1 MHAPRSAAALQTA
14 ALQQSA
20 TTAAPVTLKVALWL
34 KALHRSSHTALQPCS
49 TAAQHPG
56 KPAIPQHSSGAAQ
69 EPSDFQLR
77 RPCSIAA
84 MYSCLAAVLPCS
96 NHRTRQRSMFG
107 LPKTA
112 FPIYRRGRPGL
123 HDNFTDLGQAV
134 RNCVLSLRV
143 DGKGSSVGCVL
154 SFLGS
159 SNML

>member
-20 TTAAPVTLKVALWL
+20 TTTAPVTLKVTLWL

-56 KPAIPQHSSGAAQ
+56 KPAILQHDSRAAQ

-84 MYSCLAAVLPCS
+84 TYSCLAAVLLCS
-96 NHRTRQRSMFG
+96 NHRTRQRNM
-107 LPKTA
+107 LD
-112 FPIYRRGRPGL
+112 YRKQVYLFIDAAVQASIITLLIWARL
-123 HDNFTDLGQAV
+123 LGIV
-134 RNCVLSLRV
+134 FFLFEST
-143 DGKGSSVGCVL
+143 GKGRRSDES
-154 SFLGS
+154 
-159 SNML
+159 

>member
-1 MHAPRSAAALQTA
+1 MVKQCHTFPLRGRTFAFTSVFFACAGMLFKPCMPRAVQLQTA

-56 KPAIPQHSSGAAQ
+56 KPAILQHSSRAAQ
-69 EPSDFQLR
+69 EPSEFQLR

-84 MYSCLAAVLPCS
+84 MFNCLAAVLPCS

-112 FPIYRRGRPGL
+112 LPVY
-123 HDNFTDLGQAV
+123 
-134 RNCVLSLRV
+134 
-143 DGKGSSVGCVL
+143 
-154 SFLGS
+154 
-159 SNML
+159 